1 MLKVLKF
8 CYGIHC
14 LKMLFSVNLP
24 LHLYTSLFAATRLHD
39 TKKTKQQKAKISNRH
54 KYEVTDKQQQQTF
67 YEVYLLIFLS
77 FSLVKLV

>member
-1 MLKVLKF
+1 ME
-8 CYGIHC
+8 YIQ
-14 LKMLFSVNLP
+14 S
-24 LHLYTSLFAATRLHD
+24 TATFIYIFVRSNK
-39 TKKTKQQKAKISNRH
+39 TTWYKKTKQQKAKISNRH